1 LRPGVRRGWLLGAA
15 ALYVTSLWLPAIAGS
30 GFPAQTGLDV
40 LRQGASAFRD
50 GVVAWYANPLFWLAL
65 VLGWL
70 GLRRGALACAA
81 LGLLLALS
89 SFSAGLA
96 AESAG
101 RSVPPF
107 SYGIGFYVWL
117 GAFVLAL
124 IALFRD

>member
-1 LRPGVRRGWLLGAA
+1 MRPVVRRGWLLGAA
-15 ALYVTSLWLPAIAGS
+15 ALYVASLWLPAIEVN

-50 GVVAWYANPLFWLAL
+50 GVVAWYANPLLWLAL
-65 VLGWL
+65 ALGWF
-70 GLRRGALACAA
+70 GARRTALACAL
-81 LGLLLALS
+81 LGLVLALS

-107 SYGIGFYVWL
+107 SFAAGFYVWL
-117 GAFVLAL
+117 GAFALAL
-124 IALFRD
+124 AGLFRD